1 VRTTICSHV
10 ISTVNRGFKVIG
22 ILVDADLILEALM
35 NRNHLVG
42 DIGELFDRVNP
53 YIKMYVTDIGWEKIY
68 TYASRLQSTNVA
80 QAVIDW
86 LKDKITICTV
96 DRDMLQLAR
105 SLPIQDFESA
115 VEFACASFQEISAI
129 VTHRNEDFINVPNKF
144 WIWSVAELRIRSSL
158 ESQLQVT
165 SPFPLPSTY
174 SC

>member
-1 VRTTICSHV
+1 M
-10 ISTVNRGFKVIG
+10 IG

-42 DIGELFDRVNP
+42 DISELLERVNP
-53 YIKMYVTDIGWEKIY
+53 HIKMYITDIGWEKIY

-96 DRDMLQLAR
+96 DRDMLQFAR

-115 VEFACASFQEISAI
+115 VEFACASFQELSAI
-129 VTHRNEDFINVPNKF
+129 VTHRDEDFINAPNKF
-144 WIWSVAELRIRSSL
+144 WIWSVAELRLRSSL
-158 ESQLQVT
+158 ENQLQLT
-165 SPFPLPSTY
+165 SQFTFPSTY